1 MTGVARLSG
10 VDLAYLRAHPEHLT
24 TFLRHQR
31 IRETPVGGGSI
42 CRASRLTLEDGAS
55 AFVKFLN
62 DPTEE
67 TPRTRVPPGFFEAE
81 AAGLGW
87 LRAAGGAPVPE
98 VLAVQPGLLA
108 LEWVEPGP
116 PTAAA
121 AERLGRDLAAT
132 HRAGAESFGAPW
144 PGYIGSLP
152 QPNQPPHETWAEFF
166 VQLRLLPHL
175 RTSVERGALADADV
189 SVMETVLSRI
199 DRLAPPV
206 EPPARVHGD
215 LWPGNVLWSE
225 DGTAWLIDP
234 SAHGGHRETDLA
246 ELALFGQIP
255 YLTTTLA
262 AYDEVWPLSDGW
274 RERVP
279 LHQLHLLLVHTALFG
294 GAYRDQVV
302 TAARSALAA

>member
-1 MTGVARLSG
+1 

-42 CRASRLTLEDGAS
+42 CRASRLTLDDGAS

-62 DPTEE
+62 DPTDE
-67 TPRTRVPPGFFEAE
+67 TPSVPVPPGFFEAE
-81 AAGLGW
+81 AAGLEW
-87 LRAAGGAPVPE
+87 LRAAGGVPVPE

-108 LEWVEPGP
+108 LEWVEPGR
-116 PTAAA
+116 PTAAG
-121 AERLGRDLAAT
+121 AERFGRDLAAT
-132 HRAGAESFGAPW
+132 HRAGADRFGASW
-144 PGYIGSLP
+144 AGYIGSLP
-152 QPNQPPHETWAEFF
+152 QPNEPPYETWSEFF
-166 VQLRLLPHL
+166 VELRLRPHL
-175 RTSVERGALADADV
+175 RTSVTSGALADADV
-189 SVMETVLSRI
+189 SLVETVLSRI
-199 DRLAPPV
+199 DELAPPA

-225 DGTAWLIDP
+225 DGTAWLIDA

-255 YLTTTLA
+255 YLSTVLA
-262 AYDEVWPLSDGW
+262 AYDEVWPLNDGW

-294 GAYRDQVV
+294 AAYRDQVV
-302 TAARSALAA
+302 NAARAALAV